1 MSTSPDRL
9 TIALTGD
16 SMLSRSISVFAEEP
30 YLRLRDVLRS
40 ADVVFT
46 NFEANAHPY
55 LDDPHAQR
63 DGGGTYVTTEPR
75 LLDDLKWL
83 GVNLVACG
91 SSHADDYGPKGILDT
106 MRYLDVAGIAH
117 AGSGRHLAE
126 ARAPAYVE
134 TARGRVA
141 LIAATSQYRPG
152 TRAGDQRYDTLGY
165 PGVNGLRHKVV
176 YNVDQPM
183 LEQLR
188 GIGRAIGWEAFVERR
203 RFQGDPEAANR
214 AEDSYN
220 FLGKW
225 FRLAAQPGA
234 NTFANE
240 ADVKE
245 NLRQVCNARAFADKV
260 IVSLHCHD
268 LGGPTLITAKR
279 RSEVEDLADFAI
291 DFGRRSIDAGAD
303 IFVAHGPQVPLAVEI
318 YKGKPMLHGIGTFI
332 FQVETMKYLPAEAYE
347 RYGLG
352 ERATPADFIEARY
365 QGDTRG
371 HAGDPAQWEQMFA
384 VCEFS
389 ADDFSQLRLYPIDL
403 GFQRR
408 RTDRG
413 RPMLADGA
421 IADRVLKRVARLSA
435 KYGTKVELHEGIG
448 IVSPEGE
455 KAP

>member
-1 MSTSPDRL
+1 MPTQPDRL

-30 YLRLRDVLRS
+30 YLRMRDVLKS

-63 DGGGTYVTTEPR
+63 DGGGTYVTTEPH

-106 MRYLDVAGIAH
+106 LRYLDQACIAH

-126 ARAPAYVE
+126 ARAPAYVD
-134 TARGRVA
+134 TANGRVA
-141 LIAATSQYRPG
+141 LIAASSQFRPG

-165 PGVNGLRHKVV
+165 PGVNGLRHKIV
-176 YNVDQPM
+176 YNVDKPM

-188 GIGRAIGWEAFVERR
+188 GIGRAIGWEAAVERR
-203 RFQGDPEAANR
+203 RFQGDPQTGKQAA
-214 AEDSYN
+214 DSYN

-225 FRLAAQPGA
+225 FRAGPPCGES
-234 NTFANE
+234 TFASE
-240 ADVKE
+240 DDVAE
-245 NLRQVCNARAFADKV
+245 NLRQVHNARTFADKV

-268 LGGPTLITAKR
+268 FGGPTLLTAKR
-279 RSEVEDLADFAI
+279 RTEVEDLADFAI

-303 IFVAHGPQVPLAVEI
+303 IFVAHGPQVPLAVEL
-318 YKGKPMLHGIGTFI
+318 YKGKPMLHGVGTFV

-347 RYGLG
+347 RYSLG
-352 ERATPADFIEARY
+352 DRATPADFIAARY
-365 QGDTRG
+365 QGDTLG
-371 HAGDPAQWEQMFA
+371 HAGDPVQWEQMFA
-384 VCEFS
+384 MCEFANDELS
-389 ADDFSQLRLYPIDL
+389 ELRLYPIDL

-413 RPMLADGA
+413 RPMLADRATAGR
-421 IADRVLKRVARLSA
+421 IIERVQRLSA
-435 KYGTKVELHEGIG
+435 KYGTKIDLHDGVG
-448 IVSPEGE
+448 IV
-455 KAP
+455 KA